1 MTQEI
6 KIHAF
11 LTHPNIVQFYGVFH
25 DKNYIYMIL
34 EYLESGTLFDYLGDK
49 SCLDEKEA
57 VFFLRQ
63 ICMAVKYL
71 HNKDIAHRDIKPEN
85 IIISYGLAK
94 LCDFGWSARVNGARS
109 TYCGTFDY
117 VPPEILEKKQY
128 DETVDL
134 WCIGTNILTQVFS
147 PMNY

>member
-11 LTHPNIVQFYGVFH
+11 LNHPNIVQFYGVFH

-49 SCLDEKEA
+49 SYCDEKEA
-57 VFFLRQ
+57 VLFMRQ

-71 HNKDIAHRDIKPEN
+71 HNKDIAHRDIKP
-85 IIISYGLAK
+85 
-94 LCDFGWSARVNGARS
+94 
-109 TYCGTFDY
+109 
-117 VPPEILEKKQY
+117 
-128 DETVDL
+128 
-134 WCIGTNILTQVFS
+134 
-147 PMNY
+147 